1 MYLKRFIMQ
10 IDFYYLFNCP
20 VYGKWAFYDL
30 LNFFWTQI
38 LFAVENIWGL
48 HVGFSSV
55 VNRLCM
61 QRERTKAVNNISNP
75 FANYIY

>member
-20 VYGKWAFYDL
+20 V
-30 LNFFWTQI
+30 LNGHFTIYWIFFWTQI
-38 LFAVENIWGL
+38 LFAVENIWGV

>member
-20 VYGKWAFYDL
+20 VEMGILRFIEFFSRLKFYL
-30 LNFFWTQI
+30 LW
-38 LFAVENIWGL
+38 NIWGL